1 MTDFLPAIFLGIIL
15 SFTIGPVFFTILEIS
30 VSKGFKA
37 AVFFNIGVVFSEI
50 VFFAIAYASTS
61 SLLESIQENPSWKI
75 LGGVLLS
82 FYAGITLLGMYQNK
96 EEASQYRFDP
106 KSESPNIIK
115 NMIKGFLLNII
126 NFAVLVFWIL
136 VVANYGPGFQD
147 TEYKMV
153 MFFLAIVGTYFSIDL
168 GKIYLAQ
175 QLKSS
180 LTKDVITKIKIAV
193 NGIILIIGLVLI
205 FKGFLLNIINFAVLV
220 FWILVV
226 ANYGPGFQD
235 TEYKMVMFFLAIV
248 GTYFSIDLGKIYL
261 AQQLKSSLT
270 KDVIT
275 KIKIAVNVIILII
288 GLVLIFKGFFE

>member
-50 VFFAIAYASTS
+50 VFFAIAYASKS
-61 SLLESIQENPSWKI
+61 SLLESIQESPSWKV

-82 FYAGITLLGMYQNK
+82 FYAGITLLSMYQNK
-96 EEASQYRFDP
+96 DDVDQYSFNP
-106 KSESPNIIK
+106 KSESPNVIK
-115 NMIKGFLLNII
+115 NMIRGFLLNII

-147 TEYKMV
+147 TDYKMV

-175 QLKSS
+175 QLKNY
-180 LTKDVITKIKIAV
+180 LTKEIIVKIK
-193 NGIILIIGLVLI
+193 L
-205 FKGFLLNIINFAVLV
+205 
-220 FWILVV
+220 
-226 ANYGPGFQD
+226 
-235 TEYKMVMFFLAIV
+235 
-248 GTYFSIDLGKIYL
+248 
-261 AQQLKSSLT
+261 
-270 KDVIT
+270 
-275 KIKIAVNVIILII
+275 AVNVIILII
-288 GLVLIFKGFFE
+288 GLVLIFKGFLE

>member
-61 SLLESIQENPSWKI
+61 SLLESIQENPSWKV

-82 FYAGITLLGMYQNK
+82 FYAGITLLSMYQNK
-96 EEASQYRFDP
+96 DDVDQYSFNP
-106 KSESPNIIK
+106 KSESPNVIK
-115 NMIKGFLLNII
+115 NMIRGFLLNII

-147 TEYKMV
+147 TDYKMV
-153 MFFLAIVGTYFSIDL
+153 MFFFAIVATYFSIDL

-175 QLKSS
+175 QLKNY
-180 LTKDVITKIKIAV
+180 LTKEIIVKIK
-193 NGIILIIGLVLI
+193 L
-205 FKGFLLNIINFAVLV
+205 
-220 FWILVV
+220 
-226 ANYGPGFQD
+226 
-235 TEYKMVMFFLAIV
+235 
-248 GTYFSIDLGKIYL
+248 
-261 AQQLKSSLT
+261 
-270 KDVIT
+270 
-275 KIKIAVNVIILII
+275 AVNVIILII
-288 GLVLIFKGFFE
+288 GLVLIFKGFLE

>member
-61 SLLESIQENPSWKI
+61 SLLESIQENPSWKV

-96 EEASQYRFDP
+96 DDVDHYSFNP
-106 KSESPNIIK
+106 KSESPNVIK
-115 NMIKGFLLNII
+115 NMIRGFLLNII

-136 VVANYGPGFQD
+136 VVANYGPDFQD
-147 TEYKMV
+147 TDYKMV
-153 MFFLAIVGTYFSIDL
+153 MFFLSIVGTYFSIDL

-175 QLKSS
+175 QLKNY
-180 LTKDVITKIKIAV
+180 LTKEIIVKIKLAV
-193 NGIILIIGLVLI
+193 NAIILIIGLVLI
-205 FKGFLLNIINFAVLV
+205 FKGFL
-220 FWILVV
+220 
-226 ANYGPGFQD
+226 
-235 TEYKMVMFFLAIV
+235 E
-248 GTYFSIDLGKIYL
+248 
-261 AQQLKSSLT
+261 
-270 KDVIT
+270 
-275 KIKIAVNVIILII
+275 
-288 GLVLIFKGFFE
+288 

>member
-15 SFTIGPVFFTILEIS
+15 AFTIGPVFFTILEIS

-82 FYAGITLLGMYQNK
+82 FYAGITLLGIYQNK
-96 EEASQYRFDP
+96 TEEGLYSFDTG
-106 KSESPNIIK
+106 SESPNLIK
-115 NMIKGFLLNII
+115 NMVRGFLLNII

-136 VVANYGPGFQD
+136 IVANYGPGFQD
-147 TEYKMV
+147 TEYKMFL
-153 MFFLAIVGTYFSIDL
+153 FFLTIVGTYFSIDL

-180 LTKDVITKIKIAV
+180 LTRAVITKIKIAV
-193 NGIILIIGLVLI
+193 NSVILIIGI
-205 FKGFLLNIINFAVLV
+205 
-220 FWILVV
+220 
-226 ANYGPGFQD
+226 
-235 TEYKMVMFFLAIV
+235 
-248 GTYFSIDLGKIYL
+248 
-261 AQQLKSSLT
+261 
-270 KDVIT
+270 
-275 KIKIAVNVIILII
+275 
-288 GLVLIFKGFFE
+288 VLIFKGFFE

>member
-61 SLLESIQENPSWKI
+61 SLLESIQENPSWKV

-96 EEASQYRFDP
+96 DDVDHYSFNP
-106 KSESPNIIK
+106 KSESPNVIK
-115 NMIKGFLLNII
+115 NMIRGFLLNII

-136 VVANYGPGFQD
+136 VVANYGPGFQETD
-147 TEYKMV
+147 YKMV
-153 MFFLAIVGTYFSIDL
+153 MFFLAIVGTYFSVDL

-175 QLKSS
+175 QLKNY
-180 LTKDVITKIKIAV
+180 LTKEIIVKIK
-193 NGIILIIGLVLI
+193 L
-205 FKGFLLNIINFAVLV
+205 
-220 FWILVV
+220 
-226 ANYGPGFQD
+226 
-235 TEYKMVMFFLAIV
+235 
-248 GTYFSIDLGKIYL
+248 
-261 AQQLKSSLT
+261 
-270 KDVIT
+270 
-275 KIKIAVNVIILII
+275 AVNVIILII
-288 GLVLIFKGFFE
+288 GLVLIFKGFLE

>member
-61 SLLESIQENPSWKI
+61 SLLESIQENPSWKV

-96 EEASQYRFDP
+96 DDVDHYSFNP
-106 KSESPNIIK
+106 KSESPNVIK
-115 NMIKGFLLNII
+115 NMIRGFLLNII

-147 TEYKMV
+147 TDYKMV
-153 MFFLAIVGTYFSIDL
+153 MFFFAIVATYFSIDL

-175 QLKSS
+175 QLKNY
-180 LTKDVITKIKIAV
+180 LTKEIIVKIK
-193 NGIILIIGLVLI
+193 L
-205 FKGFLLNIINFAVLV
+205 
-220 FWILVV
+220 
-226 ANYGPGFQD
+226 
-235 TEYKMVMFFLAIV
+235 
-248 GTYFSIDLGKIYL
+248 
-261 AQQLKSSLT
+261 
-270 KDVIT
+270 
-275 KIKIAVNVIILII
+275 AVNVIILII
-288 GLVLIFKGFFE
+288 GLVLIFKGFLE

>member
-15 SFTIGPVFFTILEIS
+15 AFTIGPVFFTILEIS

-82 FYAGITLLGMYQNK
+82 FYAGITLLGIYQNK
-96 EEASQYRFDP
+96 TEEGPYSYDSD
-106 KSESPNIIK
+106 SESPNLIK
-115 NMIKGFLLNII
+115 NMVRGFLLNII

-136 VVANYGPGFQD
+136 IVANYGPGFQD
-147 TEYKMV
+147 TEYKMFL
-153 MFFLAIVGTYFSIDL
+153 FFLTIVGTYFSIDL

-180 LTKDVITKIKIAV
+180 LTRAVITKIKIVV
-193 NGIILIIGLVLI
+193 NSVILIIGI
-205 FKGFLLNIINFAVLV
+205 
-220 FWILVV
+220 
-226 ANYGPGFQD
+226 
-235 TEYKMVMFFLAIV
+235 
-248 GTYFSIDLGKIYL
+248 
-261 AQQLKSSLT
+261 
-270 KDVIT
+270 
-275 KIKIAVNVIILII
+275 
-288 GLVLIFKGFFE
+288 VLIFKGFFE